1 MCIYILYICIIYVY
15 MCVYIYVYKYIYYI
29 IYYMRFL
36 LPCASCRDPATKWDA
51 WAPDY
56 ILYII
61 YYILYIYTDYDRDGN
76 DHVCDVYI
84 AWWMYIASVHSVSHT
99 IHHSVFIIFYERS
112 PLDPQPRPS
121 CNFWT
126 PILAR
131 AASRLK
137 SRLAQNAPTSP
148 LQLESNGKKCNG
160 HTHA

>member
-1 MCIYILYICIIYVY
+1 MYICVYTYMCINIYIILYIICFFFYHAPRAGTLQLSETLGRLIIYYILYIIY
-15 MCVYIYVYKYIYYI
+15 
-29 IYYMRFL
+29 
-36 LPCASCRDPATKWDA
+36 
-51 WAPDY
+51 Y

-112 PLDPQPRPS
+112 LLDPQPRPS